1 MCIEKIIF
9 DNYMTRMCRKKEV
22 LAHKY
27 GIALITATHDNK
39 FLKSFN
45 KVYKLKDSKLSVIDE

>member
-1 MCIEKIIF
+1 MYVEKIIF

-27 GIALITATHDNK
+27 GIALKYIEMTKQEKKHK
-39 FLKSFN
+39 LIEKSCYLR
-45 KVYKLKDSKLSVIDE
+45 KK